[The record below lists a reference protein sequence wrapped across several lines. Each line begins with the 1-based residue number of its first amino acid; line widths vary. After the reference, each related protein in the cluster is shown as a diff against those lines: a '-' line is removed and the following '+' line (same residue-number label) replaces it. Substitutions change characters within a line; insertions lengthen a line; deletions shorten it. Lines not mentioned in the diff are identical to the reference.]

1 MPNGS
6 EVEKE
11 SNTFV
16 IFLENQMRRNRE
28 YNGQN
33 KKTRL
38 KCLEWDV
45 LNKPS
50 CYGQVFPGQ
59 GAMAALSPWKE
70 FPRAA
75 CDTSSCESPSVP
87 WQLGHA
93 SNRRPLRLQ
102 MSPAAGRMDSGSDRL
117 SQHCTLHRPRQGV
130 KLTKLKAPSEQQGE
144 DNHHLRH
151 RIDLS

>member
-38 KCLEWDV
+38 KCLE
-45 LNKPS
+45 
-50 CYGQVFPGQ
+50 
-59 GAMAALSPWKE
+59 
-70 FPRAA
+70 
-75 CDTSSCESPSVP
+75 
-87 WQLGHA
+87 
-93 SNRRPLRLQ
+93 
-102 MSPAAGRMDSGSDRL
+102 
-117 SQHCTLHRPRQGV
+117 
-130 KLTKLKAPSEQQGE
+130 
-144 DNHHLRH
+144 
-151 RIDLS
+151 